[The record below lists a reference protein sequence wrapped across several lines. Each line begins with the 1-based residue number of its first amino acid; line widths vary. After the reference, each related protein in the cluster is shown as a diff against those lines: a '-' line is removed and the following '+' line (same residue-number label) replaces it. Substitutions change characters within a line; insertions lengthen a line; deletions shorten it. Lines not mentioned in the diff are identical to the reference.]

1 MKKVA
6 DTTITTMN
14 RRKFIARSAAAMVL
28 PMIVPGCVV
37 GRGHASRPSNR
48 INIGVVG
55 WGMQGP
61 SNTQNFLTL
70 GDCHVVAACDLDK
83 NALKQAVDTVNK
95 SYGNQ
100 DCASYHDYKEMMAR
114 DDIDAVM
121 LAVPDNWHE
130 LVATHAASLGKDIY
144 GEKPLAKTI
153 VEQQR
158 IVRAVEKNKVIWQ
171 TGSWQRSGATFRKA
185 AEIVRNGLIG
195 KVTHVEVGLP
205 SGHTDFKH
213 TAPELKAKL
222 AAYPEFANDFSKIVP
237 GTPAWDIAV
246 TQPPP
251 ELDYETWIGPATMEP
266 YIKQRVHMDWRWN
279 YNTGGGQLLDWVG
292 HHLDIAH
299 WGLGFDRNGP
309 SEVEGHGEFPAR
321 EALWN
326 TCTKYRIEMQYP
338 DDIALT
344 LAGGYD
350 DIQSGTKWIGTDGWV
365 WVDRSGFAASNPEWK
380 KYKNLPDELAKIRL
394 YDYPNNEGTTHWQN
408 FLDCIKSRKPTI
420 APVQTAHHSAT
431 PGHLGLISMLTG
443 RKIRWSVKHEKIL
456 DDPEATKLMTR
467 EYRAPYK
474 LS

>member
-1 MKKVA
+1 MMKKA
-6 DTTITTMN
+6 AATNMN
-14 RRKFIARSAAAMVL
+14 RRKFIARSTAAMVL
-28 PMIVPGCVV
+28 PMLVPGCVV

-61 SNTQNFLTL
+61 SNTQNFLSL
-70 GDCHVVAACDLDK
+70 DDCRVVAACDLDK
-83 NALKQAVDTVNK
+83 NALQTAVNTVNK
-95 SYGNQ
+95 KYGNQ
-100 DCASYHDYKEMMAR
+100 DCDSYHDYKEMMAR

-153 VEQQR
+153 FEQQR
-158 IVRAVEKNKVIWQ
+158 IVHAVEKNKVIWQ

-205 SGHTDFKH
+205 AGHFDFKH
-213 TAPELKAKL
+213 TGPELKEKL
-222 AAYPEFANDFSKIVP
+222 AAYPELADDFTKILP

-251 ELDYETWIGPATMEP
+251 ELDYETWIGPAKMEP
-266 YIKQRVHMDWRWN
+266 YIKQRVHMNWRWN

-309 SEVEGHGEFPAR
+309 SEIEGHGDFPAR

-344 LAGGYD
+344 LAGGHD
-350 DIQSGTKWIGTDGWV
+350 DIQSGTKWIGTEGWV

-394 YDYPNNEGTTHWQN
+394 YEYPNNEGTTHWKN
-408 FLDCIKSRKPTI
+408 FLDCIKSRKETI

-443 RKIRWSVKHEKIL
+443 RKIRWNVKHQKIL
-456 DDPEATKLMTR
+456 DDPEASKLLTR
-467 EYRAPYK
+467 EYRAPYQ